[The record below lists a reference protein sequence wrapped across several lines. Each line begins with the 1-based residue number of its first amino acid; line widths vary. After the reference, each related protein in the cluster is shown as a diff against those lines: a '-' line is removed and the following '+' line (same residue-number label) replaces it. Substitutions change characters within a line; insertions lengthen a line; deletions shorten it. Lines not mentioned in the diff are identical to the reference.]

1 MRRGTTP
8 TLNFQLPF
16 EVSQITKLNIA
27 FSQNDTVV
35 IEKNLSDV
43 TRNGR
48 KITVKLSE
56 SETLLLN
63 DKKELEIQLR
73 VAVGNTKLASNI
85 VKTTVKRILK
95 EGVL

>member
-1 MRRGTTP
+1 MYRGTTP

-27 FSQNDTVV
+27 FSQDNTVV
-35 IEKNLSDV
+35 LEKALSDV
-43 TRNGR
+43 TREGR

-56 SETLLLN
+56 METLSLN
-63 DKKELEIQLR
+63 DKKGLEIQLR
-73 VAVGNTKLASNI
+73 VAVGSIKMASPI
-85 VKTTVKRILK
+85 IKTTVERILK

>member
-27 FSQNDTVV
+27 LSQNDTVV

-43 TRNGR
+43 TRSGR
-48 KITVKLSE
+48 KISVKLSE
-56 SETLLLN
+56 TETLSLN

-73 VAVGNTKLASNI
+73 VAVGSTKLASNI
-85 VKTTVKRILK
+85 IKTTVKRILK

>member
-27 FSQNDTVV
+27 LSQNDTVV

-43 TRNGR
+43 TRSGR
-48 KITVKLSE
+48 KISVKLSE
-56 SETLLLN
+56 AETLSLN

-73 VAVGNTKLASNI
+73 VAVGSTKLASNI
-85 VKTTVKRILK
+85 IKTTVKRILK

>member
-1 MRRGTTP
+1 MYRGTTP

-27 FSQNDTVV
+27 FSQDKVV
-35 IEKNLSDV
+35 VFEKTLSDV

-56 SETLLLN
+56 NETLSLN

-73 VAVGNTKLASNI
+73 VAVGSNRLASNI
-85 VKTTVKRILK
+85 IKTTVERILK

>member
-8 TLNFQLPF
+8 TLNFHLPF

-27 FSQNDTVV
+27 LSQNDTVV

-43 TRNGR
+43 TRSGR
-48 KITVKLSE
+48 KISVKLSE
-56 SETLLLN
+56 TETLSLN

-73 VAVGNTKLASNI
+73 VAVGSTKLASNI
-85 VKTTVKRILK
+85 IKTTVKRILK

>member
-27 FSQNDTVV
+27 LSQNDTVV

-43 TRNGR
+43 TRSGR
-48 KITVKLSE
+48 KISVKLSE
-56 SETLLLN
+56 TETLSLN
-63 DKKELEIQLR
+63 DEKELEIQLR
-73 VAVGNTKLASNI
+73 VAVGSTKLASNI
-85 VKTTVKRILK
+85 IKTTVKRILK